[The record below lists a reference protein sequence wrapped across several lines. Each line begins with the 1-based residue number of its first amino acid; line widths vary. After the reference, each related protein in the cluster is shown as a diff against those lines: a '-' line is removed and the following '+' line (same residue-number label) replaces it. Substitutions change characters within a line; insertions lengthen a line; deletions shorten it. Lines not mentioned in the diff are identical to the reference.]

1 MNPMQDQTELDE
13 YLEVLYHLWECHHI
27 DLPTLKEHRSSFRPE
42 ALAELARRE
51 LIVFQ
56 NETIDLTD
64 KGFRTAEKIIR
75 RHRLAERLLADVLH
89 MSPEEVEAGACEFE
103 HMVAEEIADS
113 ICILLGHPRT
123 CPHGSAIP
131 QGRCCQQHS
140 RECLSA
146 AIPLLEM
153 PIGIWGRIA
162 YICSENDDRQHRL
175 GRLGVLPGRAI
186 KVHQVRPSLVAI
198 LESSRVAME
207 ESIAR
212 DIFVWRK
219 WDADATAAPPVPPR
233 KSWVFFP
240 R

>member
-1 MNPMQDQTELDE
+1 MQMQDQTELDE

-27 DLPTLKEHRSSFRPE
+27 DLQTLKDHRSSFSPE
-42 ALAELARRE
+42 ILQELVRRE
-51 LIVFQ
+51 LIVCQ
-56 NETIDLTD
+56 DEQIDLTD
-64 KGFRTAEKIIR
+64 QGFRTAERIIR

-123 CPHGSAIP
+123 CPHGSPIP

-146 AIPLLEM
+146 AVALLEM
-153 PIGIWGRIA
+153 PVGVWGRVA
-162 YICSENDDRQHRL
+162 YISSESDERQHRL
-175 GRLGVLPGRAI
+175 ARLGVLPGRPI
-186 KVHQVRPSLVAI
+186 KVHQLRPSLVAV
-198 LESSRVAME
+198 LESSRIAME

-212 DIFVWRK
+212 DIFVWRR
-219 WDADATAAPPVPPR
+219 WEGDAVVTPVPPI
-233 KSWVFFP
+233 KSWVLFP